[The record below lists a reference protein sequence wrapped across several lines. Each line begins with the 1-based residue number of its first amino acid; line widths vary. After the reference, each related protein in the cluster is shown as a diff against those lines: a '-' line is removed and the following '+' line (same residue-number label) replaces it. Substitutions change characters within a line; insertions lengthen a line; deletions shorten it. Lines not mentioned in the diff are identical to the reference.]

1 MCEVFRNVSEEGF
14 RGCPYNVLIVADTRE
29 PGLSFHP
36 AARRVLRF
44 GPFRTDLSD
53 GSLWRGDEEVRMPP
67 RALALLLYLLERPG
81 RVIAKAELLDA
92 VWKEANVSETSLTE
106 ALGIVRQALGDSSHN
121 PEYIQTVHRRG
132 YRFIAPI
139 AVDGPTPGPRA
150 VSTVADPDT
159 ILAEAVRATP
169 RWWRTGFVVLAAVA
183 VVTLGG
189 VALWSRNIAPEPPVT
204 RASITLPATQAPPFA
219 LSLYPIVALSPN
231 GQEMIYVASSGSA
244 NQLYVR
250 RMDQFDARAIAGTDG
265 AHAPFFSPDGRRVGF
280 FAGRKLKHVAVT
292 GGDAV
297 TVTDARGGLGGTW
310 TPHGTIIFAP
320 DWTGGLLEVDERGGT
335 PRTLAA
341 SPGGGQ
347 GYRWP
352 TILQNGETVIATRW
366 KADQPTA
373 AVVALSRSKGEE
385 TVLVRGGTSGGY
397 VPKGKL
403 VFARDGVLFVAP
415 FTPGAAVGPERQVLD
430 GVMTSLTGSAQYSVS
445 STGSLVYV
453 PQDERRNDRRLFQV
467 ASDGTVRAL
476 SHEPRAF
483 EEMSLCNDLMA
494 VSIISRSG
502 SDIWTGRVSGGAL
515 TQLTQ
520 TGSGT
525 DPVWRPGCTELAY
538 SSGNELYLR
547 RADGSNA
554 PAKLLDTDLVQAPS
568 SWSPD
573 GTRLAYIEVTPETR
587 ADVWLLNVATRQ
599 KERLLGT
606 AAIEWFARVSPNG
619 QWLAYQSNES
629 GRYEVYVRRFG
640 SEGGRVQISIAGGT
654 EPSWSPDGRVLY
666 FLENRTKITAV
677 PIDPERG
684 QPSTGPR
691 EILSRAEMTMFMPL
705 PNGKGFVIGDRIR
718 EHLPITTLNLV
729 VNWAREIGK

>member
-1 MCEVFRNVSEEGF
+1 
-14 RGCPYNVLIVADTRE
+14 VLIVADTRE

-81 RVIAKAELLDA
+81 RVIAKAELIDA
-92 VWKEANVSETSLTE
+92 VWKDANVSETSLTE
-106 ALGIVRQALGDSSHN
+106 ALGIVRQTLGDSSQH

-139 AVDGPTPGPRA
+139 AVDGPTTGPKAVTTAVDEETIPPDAARPPTPWRWRPGL
-150 VSTVADPDT
+150 VA
-159 ILAEAVRATP
+159 I
-169 RWWRTGFVVLAAVA
+169 AAVA
-183 VVTLGG
+183 VVTVGG
-189 VALWSRNIAPEPPVT
+189 AALWSRNIQPEPPVT
-204 RASITLPATQAPPFA
+204 RASITLPATQAPPFS
-219 LSLYPIVALSPN
+219 LSLYPIVALSPD
-231 GQEMIYVASSGSA
+231 GQEMVYVASSGNA

-250 RMDQFDARAIAGTDG
+250 RMDQFDARAISGTEG
-265 AHAPFFSPDGRRVGF
+265 AHAPFFSPDGKRVGF
-280 FAGRKLKHVAVT
+280 FARSKLKHVAVT

-297 TVTDARGGLGGTW
+297 TVTDARGGLGGSW

-320 DWTGGLLEVDERGGT
+320 DWTGGLLEVDERGGA

-352 TILQNGETVIATRW
+352 MILEDGETVIATRW

-373 AVVALSRSKGEE
+373 AVVAISRSKGEE
-385 TVLVRGGTSGGY
+385 TLLVRGGTSGSY
-397 VPKGKL
+397 VPDGTL
-403 VFARDGVLFVAP
+403 VFARDGVLFAAP
-415 FTPGAAVGPERQVLD
+415 FTPGTPVGQERQVLD

-445 STGSLVYV
+445 KTGSLVYV
-453 PQDERRNDRRLFQV
+453 PQDEKRNDRRLFQTDR
-467 ASDGTVRAL
+467 DGAVRAL
-476 SHEPRAF
+476 PHDPRAF
-483 EEMSLCNDLMA
+483 QEMSLCNDLIA
-494 VSIISRSG
+494 VSILSRSG
-502 SDIWTGRVSGGAL
+502 SDIWTGRLSGGAL

-520 TGSGT
+520 TGSAM
-525 DPVWRPGCTELAY
+525 DPAWRPGCTELAY

-554 PAKLLDTDLVQAPS
+554 PVKLLDTDLVQAPS

-573 GTRLAYIEVTPETR
+573 GSRLVYVEVAPETR
-587 ADVWLLNVATRQ
+587 ADVWVLNVASRQ
-599 KERLLGT
+599 KERLLGS
-606 AAIEWFARVSPNG
+606 AAVEWFARVSPNG
-619 QWLAYQSNES
+619 QWLAYQSSES
-629 GRYEVYVRRFG
+629 GHYEVYLRRFG
-640 SEGGRVQISIAGGT
+640 LDGGRVQLSSAGGA
-654 EPSWSPDGRVLY
+654 EPSWSADGRTVY
-666 FLENRTKITAV
+666 FLQDRTRIVAV

-684 QPSTGPR
+684 QPSAGSR
-691 EILSRAEMTMFMPL
+691 VILSRPEMTMYLPL
-705 PNGKGFVIGDRIR
+705 PDGKGFVIGDRIR

-729 VNWAREIGK
+729 VNWAREIGR